1 MISPDE
7 EFISVALNRLKQSMR
22 LHHLVVGSTGP
33 GYSLFRFT
41 KQEKIKLAK
50 TKHLSSG
57 ISAAI

>member
-1 MISPDE
+1 MISADE
-7 EFISVALNRLKQSMR
+7 ALNRLKQSMR
-22 LHHLVVGSTGP
+22 LHHLVGGSTGP
-33 GYSLFRFT
+33 GYGLFCFT